1 MEYSVHL
8 QIAMSRY
15 MDITGDDG
23 NHREGVMPQSED
35 EWALTQAYWEM
46 LPAATPESP
55 AYI

>member
-1 MEYSVHL
+1 MR
-8 QIAMSRY
+8 RY